1 MLCLNI
7 LFNYNQYL
15 NLSPLCWQPD
25 QPAAGGELL
34 QVHQQGEDLRHLRRG
49 QRLLDRHLR
58 AARPHPGR
66 AVIDVTIFCET
77 PLIVLRQAA
86 DGAESFTIPI
96 TDIRHPPREGFHKHF
111 KCRKDFVTFWKV
123 ANKRTCQYIP
133 AIIMFPIFSVAVILP
148 TMTLSCWCWRNLS
161 LTVTKVHFV
170 HRTIAL
176 KV

>member
-1 MLCLNI
+1 M
-7 LFNYNQYL
+7 
-15 NLSPLCWQPD
+15 
-25 QPAAGGELL
+25 
-34 QVHQQGEDLRHLRRG
+34 HQQGEDLRHLRRG

-77 PLIVLRQAA
+77 LLTVLSQAA

-133 AIIMFPIFSVAVILP
+133 AIIIIMSPIFSVAVIHP

-161 LTVTKVHFV
+161 LTVTKVYFV
-170 HRTIAL
+170 NLIITL

>member
-1 MLCLNI
+1 MVY
-7 LFNYNQYL
+7 FNYNRHST
-15 NLSPLCWQPD
+15 LSPLRWQPD

-34 QVHQQGEDLRHLRRG
+34 QVHEQGEDQRHLRRG

-77 PLIVLRQAA
+77 PLTALSQAA

-123 ANKRTCQYIP
+123 VNKESVQYISNNY
-133 AIIMFPIFSVAVILP
+133 FPIFSVAVIHP
-148 TMTLSCWCWRNLS
+148 TMTLSYWCWRNLS
-161 LTVTKVHFV
+161 LTDTKVHFV
-170 HRTIAL
+170 HLILTL